1 MTTHIHELVVD
12 AIVEE
17 QEINTILVQ
26 HNNPHEGMKID
37 AEQDDNVGDR
47 LMEVP
52 PTQEK
57 HPTPTQVRYSFLKQ
71 KCPQLDE

>member
-1 MTTHIHELVVD
+1 MTTHIHKLVVD

-37 AEQDDNVGDR
+37 VEQDDNVGDR

-52 PTQEK
+52 PT
-57 HPTPTQVRYSFLKQ
+57 
-71 KCPQLDE
+71 